1 MSDRKGKRTNDYS
14 DYSYVS
20 VDVTREHYTFIGWDS
35 NPDMDPD
42 TETPDYLGG
51 AVIDVNSNME
61 LHGIWKV
68 NFELDA
74 SATRVLSPHNPV
86 FENGEMGMLE
96 INLVGFV
103 NKVEVT
109 FPYEMTRYDDTLDQ
123 VYILTPQ
130 LTDSITQEFYI
141 PLNSAEGEY
150 HVTVT
155 AYNEEGESLTVY
167 PNLTIV
173 GTILDDFRTRLR

>member
-1 MSDRKGKRTNDYS
+1 
-14 DYSYVS
+14 
-20 VDVTREHYTFIGWDS
+20 
-35 NPDMDPD
+35 
-42 TETPDYLGG
+42 
-51 AVIDVNSNME
+51 
-61 LHGIWKV
+61 
-68 NFELDA
+68 
-74 SATRVLSPHNPV
+74 
-86 FENGEMGMLE
+86 MLE

-109 FPYEMTRYDDTLDQ
+109 FPYEMTRYDDALDH

-141 PLNSAEGEY
+141 PLNSVEGEY
-150 HVTVT
+150 HITVT

-173 GTILDDFRTRLR
+173 GTVLDDFRTRLR